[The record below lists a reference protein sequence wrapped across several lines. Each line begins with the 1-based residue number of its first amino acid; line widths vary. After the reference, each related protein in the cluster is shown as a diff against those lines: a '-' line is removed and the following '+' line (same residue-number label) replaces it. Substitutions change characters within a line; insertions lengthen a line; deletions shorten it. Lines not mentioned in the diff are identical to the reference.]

1 MSTTTID
8 LLRHGD
14 VAGGT
19 RLLGQSDLPLSS
31 LGWEQL
37 RAVTNGKTP
46 PWEFIL
52 SSPLQRCAAFAAEL
66 AEGHGLPLCHDRRL
80 MEMDF
85 GDWSG
90 QLFTDLLER
99 EGVRMQAFWDNPLAL
114 TVPGGEAYDGFE
126 RRVAAVWEE
135 VLTTH
140 RGTHGL
146 IIAHGGTIRAI
157 LRQVLDFPVS
167 RMFQIEV
174 PYGCLSRIEQF
185 NDGPARLVFHN
196 GLKKS

>member
-1 MSTTTID
+1 MSTTTLD

-14 VAGGT
+14 VADGT
-19 RLLGQSDLPLSS
+19 RLLGQSDLPLSA

-37 RAVTNGKTP
+37 RAMTNGKTP
-46 PWEFIL
+46 PWGFIL

-66 AEGHGLPLCHDRRL
+66 AGRHELPLYHDRRL

-90 QLFTDLLER
+90 QLFTELLER

-114 TVPGGEAYDGFE
+114 TAPGGEDYNSFE
-126 RRVAAVWEE
+126 RRVAEVWEE
-135 VLTTH
+135 VLTTYQD
-140 RGTHGL
+140 RHGL

-157 LRQVLDFPVS
+157 LRQVLGFPVS
-167 RMFQIEV
+167 KMFQIEV
-174 PYGCLSRIEQF
+174 PYACLSRIEQF
-185 NDGPARLVFHN
+185 NGEPARLVFHN